1 MQLIVPIKQVKPN
14 PRNPRV
20 IKDEQFDKLCK
31 SITEFPEMLQKRPL
45 VCFTDIDGKYVVLG
59 GNQRLKASQF
69 VGLKELPIILCDD
82 WTEEQKHQFIIKDNV
97 GFGEWDWGVL
107 SEDWSNDQLSD
118 WGLESIDVE
127 TKVDYSIL
135 DSNDNDDVSSQL
147 EQMKG
152 EVHKSIQIMFQS
164 EHYEEAVEVIEF
176 WKSKNEYIG
185 YMILTYLKLEM
196 QKL

>member
-107 SEDWSNDQLSD
+107 SEDWSIDQLSD

-152 EVHKSIQIMFQS
+152 EVHKSILIMFQS